1 MLCSRTSHRSKGYIR
16 AKPDLGGQTLSLS
29 IFVKYS
35 LMENPEKPCADKLAF
50 NSKKEAKAAATTLEY
65 QRGTKLKAY
74 ECRYCNL
81 WHLSSQQ

>member
-1 MLCSRTSHRSKGYIR
+1 
-16 AKPDLGGQTLSLS
+16 
-29 IFVKYS
+29 
-35 LMENPEKPCADKLAF
+35 MENPEKPCADKLAF